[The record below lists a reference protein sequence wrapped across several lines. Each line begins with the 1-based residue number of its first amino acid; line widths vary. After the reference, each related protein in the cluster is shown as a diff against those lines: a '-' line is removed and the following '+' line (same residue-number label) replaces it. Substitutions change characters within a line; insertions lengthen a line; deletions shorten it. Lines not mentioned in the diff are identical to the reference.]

1 MVEKWLYSFSK
12 NVETKEEETLC
23 DIWNFGYLDIWI
35 FGYLDISALVPFFD
49 TSLT

>member
-1 MVEKWLYSFSK
+1 LNPTRVLAK
-12 NVETKEEETLC
+12 ETFAIFGIL
-23 DIWNFGYLDIWI
+23 DIWNFGYLEFWI